1 MCILPCPPLWLSSP
15 PNVLLAPPPA
25 LLWQTSL
32 HTPSPLSSTHAVRSS
47 CCPLLLLSTPPR
59 KQNKKHAK
67 HCSSPVHL
75 IPFFLLFFYPPPV
88 LVGQSL
94 PIFLLLFLT
103 RQRQHFEKN
112 ESSAHPLSSSDRFC
126 PSFLVFPYEQCKDD
140 IPMQLYTVMITCLS
154 KPYFL

>member
-25 LLWQTSL
+25 LLWQTSR

-75 IPFFLLFFYPPPV
+75 IPFFYFFLPSPCPRRTEFAHLFIIIFNQTKTTFRKKRNKCPPTV
-88 LVGQSL
+88 LVGQILSILFSVSL
-94 PIFLLLFLT
+94 WAV
-103 RQRQHFEKN
+103 QRRHYN
-112 ESSAHPLSSSDRFC
+112 AII
-126 PSFLVFPYEQCKDD
+126 QCYD
-140 IPMQLYTVMITCLS
+140 TCLG
-154 KPYFL
+154 KPYLL